1 MEATRRLPL
10 WALLAW
16 WATKGL
22 GLGLVAA
29 VRHWPATLVVVV
41 VLWLWAGFGW
51 WGPLLPLAPA
61 GAVLLV
67 WWVTHPASFG
77 RWCWSPVL
85 GRWRRRWYDRRWWS
99 AMSTAGLVVCFNGHK
114 VLPIL
119 TQVRSGPAGDVLTV
133 RMVTGQVPEDY
144 AAVAERFAHTFA
156 ARAVRVHA
164 GNRPELV
171 QLTFLRGDP
180 LAKVVPALPITATP
194 DFAALPMGLREDGGE
209 FLLRLTGSQVLV
221 AGATGSG
228 KGSVIWSFIAALAGG
243 IGGGSVQLW
252 GFDPKGGM
260 ELGPGLPL
268 FDQLACD
275 DYQQMA
281 NLLDHAVDLTRD
293 RAARLR
299 GITRQ
304 HTPSADEPL
313 IVIVVDELA
322 ALTAYLSDRRLK
334 ERIRNSLGVLL
345 TQGRAVGVHVLAAVQ
360 DPRKE
365 VLPFRDL
372 FTTRIGLRMAEPAH
386 VDLVLGDGA
395 RDLGAWCDHIPA
407 TQPGTG
413 YVVLD
418 GDPTPVRVRFAFHTD
433 EQIRDLARTYGRLRV
448 IDSTITNTAD
458 ANAGGEADADL
469 HRGRRAA

>member
-10 WALLAW
+10 WALLLW

-29 VRHWPATLVVVV
+29 VRRWQVSLLVLA

-51 WGPLLPLAPA
+51 WGPLLPAVPA
-61 GAVLLV
+61 GAVLFV

-77 RWCWSPVL
+77 RCCWSPVL

-119 TQVRSGPAGDVLTV
+119 RQVRSAPAGDVLTV

-156 ARAVRVHA
+156 VRAVRVHA
-164 GNRPELV
+164 GKRPELV

-180 LAKVVPALPITATP
+180 LARPVGPLPITASP

-228 KGSVIWSFIAALAGG
+228 KGSVIWSVIAALSGG
-243 IGGGSVQLW
+243 IGTGTVQLW

-268 FDQLACD
+268 FREFACD
-275 DYQQMA
+275 DYQEMA
-281 NLLDHAVDLTRD
+281 NLLDHAVAVARD
-293 RAARLR
+293 RAGRLR
-299 GITRQ
+299 GVTRQ
-304 HTPSADEPL
+304 HTPTPDEPL

-360 DPRKE
+360 DPRKD

-372 FTTRIGLRMAEPAH
+372 FTTRIGLRMAEASH

-395 RDLGAWCDHIPA
+395 RDLGAWCDRISA
-407 TQPGTG
+407 SRPGVG

-418 GDPTPVRVRFAFHTD
+418 GDPTPVRVRFSFHSD
-433 EQIRDLARTYGRLRV
+433 EQIRDLAQTYGRLRV
-448 IDSTITNTAD
+448 IDSTITTDTGTSTGGTAD
-458 ANAGGEADADL
+458 AGDM
-469 HRGRRAA
+469 RGRWAA